1 MTDTRT
7 KIARTYSRLASQVPL
22 GPIGQPDEIAEVA
35 VSLAFEDSSFVTGIE
50 LFADGGQV

>member
-50 LFADGGQV
+50 LFADGG